1 MKYWPNIIY
10 SLLAILTPIG
20 FASEFVG
27 TDLVSKYE
35 SEPGWI
41 EVGEPENR
49 ASKEVCIMPTP
60 SSQLEVGDMTTLQ
73 DGRYQIDAAGMEGAF
88 RGHVK
93 LFGGVKIQQDQRS
106 IFAPTIDLE
115 MDSGVADFGQGIEI
129 ISPQFL
135 LNGDTA
141 RLETDKSFLHVNN
154 PQIFFKESGIRLHSE
169 SMSQKANGDLILF
182 KASVS
187 TCASSSES
195 WSLTTSRMKID
206 EDAKKAIARNLI
218 LRLKGIPIL
227 YTPFLPMPMG
237 SQEKGGFSFPSV
249 GFSSEDGVEL
259 GVPYE
264 FNWSDGNSLSLT
276 PRLISKR
283 GVGLKAKANFTEVW
297 HQTEIA
303 GGYVHRDRLFDGN
316 LTKEEYYRNREGLE
330 LSGFE
335 GVDRWSGRVS
345 HQGRFG
351 FFETEVDHNFIS
363 DEDYF
368 RDVSSSY
375 SGVDREALSQ
385 YARLGF
391 SYHELNVNVVA
402 RDFEIVDPISS
413 PGYRLQPE
421 FSIDYETQLPGAI
434 DMNLS
439 YRSTKMSGSK
449 AFVEGEGLAQAQ
461 RDHFEARF
469 LIPFR
474 SRLGYANLETGYLY
488 SYYNLEDRG
497 DLRAKNNTDRLTRG
511 IGFFSVDLGTYFEKE
526 VKWRNRQFIHSFEPR
541 AYYLVQE
548 YEDQSAIPIFDT
560 TRFFYGYSQLF
571 RRDRFSGIDR
581 IADANELTLGIT
593 STINN
598 PQSGREVALFRLG
611 KTSQFRDRK
620 VLLDDFEI
628 NRELDEAFSG
638 DISLVLNDRL
648 RSVIGFVWN
657 HKNREWS
664 QSSFHMNYMGKEG
677 EILNVGFRKLFAE
690 NINQSDVSL
699 VWPLTNNASIFG
711 RWGFDW
717 NRNRTL
723 DSFFGVQYDDCC
735 LEVKFGYRKSLDIP
749 ASRYYALPQSD
760 ESILLQLNFKGFADF
775 GSRVD
780 SIMRQGIRG
789 YADRK

>member
-1 MKYWPNIIY
+1 MKYWLIITC
-10 SLLAILTPIG
+10 SILAILAPIC
-20 FASEFVG
+20 FASEFAEK
-27 TDLVSKYE
+27 DFVSKYGGE
-35 SEPGWI
+35 SGWI
-41 EVGEPENR
+41 RMNEPENR
-49 ASKEVCIMPTP
+49 ASKEVCIMPMP
-60 SSQLEVGDMTTLQ
+60 FSQLEVSDLTTIQ
-73 DGRYQIDAAGMEGAF
+73 QGRYQIDAAGMKGAF
-88 RGHVK
+88 RGHLK
-93 LFGGVKIQQDQRS
+93 LFGGVKIQEGKRS
-106 IFAPTIDLE
+106 IFAPTVDLQ
-115 MDSGVADFGQGIEI
+115 MDSGVADFGQGIQI

-135 LNGDTA
+135 LHGETA
-141 RLETDKSFLHVNN
+141 RLETEKSFLRVNN
-154 PQIFFKESGIRLHSE
+154 SRMFLKDSGIRLHSE
-169 SMSQKANGDLILF
+169 STSQKADGDLILS
-182 KASVS
+182 KALVS
-187 TCASSSES
+187 TCASSAES
-195 WSLTTSRMKID
+195 WSLTASRMRID
-206 EDAKKAIARNLI
+206 DDAKKGIARNLV
-218 LRLKGIPIL
+218 LRLKGVPIL
-227 YTPFLPMPMG
+227 YTPFLPIPMG
-237 SQEKGGFSFPSV
+237 SQQKGGFSFPSV

-264 FNWSDGNSLSLT
+264 FNWSDDNSLSLT
-276 PRLISKR
+276 PRLISRR
-283 GVGLKAKANFTEVW
+283 GVGLKVAATFSDAW

-303 GGYVHRDRLFDGN
+303 GGYVFRDRLFDGN

-330 LSGFE
+330 VSGFE

-345 HQGRFG
+345 HQGRLG

-375 SGVDREALSQ
+375 SGVDRDALPQ

-391 SYHELNVNVVA
+391 NYHELHVNVIA

-413 PGYRLQPE
+413 PGYRMRPE

-439 YRSTKMSGSK
+439 YRSTKLSGSK
-449 AFVEGEGLAQAQ
+449 AFVEGEDVARAQ
-461 RDHFEARF
+461 RDHFEASF
-469 LIPFR
+469 LMPFR

-488 SYYNLEDRG
+488 SHYNLEDRG
-497 DLRAKNNTDRLTRG
+497 DLRAKNNTDRLSRG
-511 IGFFSVDLGTYFEKE
+511 IGFFSLDLGTYFEKE
-526 VKWRNRQFIHSFEPR
+526 VNWRNRQFIHSIEPK

-560 TRFFYGYSQLF
+560 TQFFYRYSQLF

-581 IADANELTLGIT
+581 IADANELTVGIT
-593 STINN
+593 SAINN
-598 PQSGREVALFRLG
+598 SQSGREVAFFRLG

-620 VLLDDFEI
+620 VSLDAFEI
-628 NRELDEAFSG
+628 NRQLDEALSG

-648 RSVIGFVWN
+648 RSVIGFVWDD
-657 HKNREWS
+657 KNSEWS
-664 QSSFHMNYMGKEG
+664 QSSFHMNYKGKDG
-677 EILNVGFRKLFAE
+677 EILNVGFRRLLAE
-690 NINQSDVSL
+690 NIKQSEFSL
-699 VWPLTNNASIFG
+699 VWPVTNNASVFG